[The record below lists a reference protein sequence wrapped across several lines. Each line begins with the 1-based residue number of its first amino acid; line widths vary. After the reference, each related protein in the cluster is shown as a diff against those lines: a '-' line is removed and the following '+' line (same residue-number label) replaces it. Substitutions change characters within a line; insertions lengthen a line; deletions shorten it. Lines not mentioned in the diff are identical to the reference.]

1 MELGPSVVTMD
12 MSNWGEPLDVTAP
25 SADEIITF
33 EEMTQQQ
40 G

>member
-1 MELGPSVVTMD
+1 MD